1 MPNNRLLRFFPHL
14 ESDADNGLMIAYVNG
29 KYLPQESASISIFD
43 RGVMYGDGCFETL
56 RIYGGRPAFWEA
68 HLARLTASLAAL
80 AIPFRPDSG
89 KLAEVVRTLLSKNQA
104 NLPKGKERERP
115 AFLLRIQVTRGQSP
129 RGYSIQNAQNPSL
142 IVSLHP
148 APHCPRDPIPT
159 WRLIT
164 GSQRI
169 DARHPLC
176 RHKTT
181 NQLFSILGK
190 AEADRQNADDVLFLN
205 HKEHVAETS
214 CANIFWFD
222 GHSIGTPPLSA
233 GILPGITRQVVQKI
247 CASRNLPCK
256 EENIFESALWAKQ
269 AVFLTQ
275 SAWEILP
282 VASLNGRKLRSSPI
296 VESLR
301 RDYRRRA
308 EQSPFE

>member
-1 MPNNRLLRFFPHL
+1 
-14 ESDADNGLMIAYVNG
+14 MIAYVNG
-29 KYLPQESASISIFD
+29 KYLPQESAAISIFD

-56 RIYGGRPAFWEA
+56 RIYGSRPAFWEA
-68 HLARLTASLAAL
+68 HLARLGASLAAL
-80 AIPFRPDSG
+80 SIPFRLNPG
-89 KLAEVVRTLLSKNQA
+89 KLAIVVRTLLSKNQA
-104 NLPKGKERERP
+104 NLSKGKESEP
-115 AFLLRIQVTRGQSP
+115 LEFLLRIQVTRGQSP

-148 APHCPRDPIPT
+148 APHCPRDPIPA

-164 GSQRI
+164 SSERI

-181 NQLFSILGK
+181 NQLFLILGK

-205 HKEHVAETS
+205 HEGHVAETS

-222 GHSIGTPPLSA
+222 GRSIGTPPLSA
-233 GILPGITRQVVQKI
+233 GILPGITRQVVQEI
-247 CASRNLPCK
+247 CAARNLPCQ
-256 EENIFESALWAKQ
+256 EENIFESVLWAKQ

-275 SAWEILP
+275 SAWEILS
-282 VASLNGRKLRSSPI
+282 VASLNGRKIGSSPI

>member
-1 MPNNRLLRFFPHL
+1 
-14 ESDADNGLMIAYVNG
+14 MIAYVNG
-29 KYLPQESASISIFD
+29 KYLPQESAAISIFD

-56 RIYGGRPAFWEA
+56 RIYGGRPAFLEA
-68 HLARLTASLAAL
+68 HLSRLTTSLAAL
-80 AIPFRPDSG
+80 DIPFRPG
-89 KLAEVVRTLLSKNQA
+89 KLVGIVRTLLSKNQA
-104 NLPKGKERERP
+104 DLPEGKKSERP

-148 APHCPRDPIPT
+148 APHYPQNPT
-159 WRLIT
+159 PDWRLIT
-164 GSQRI
+164 SSQQI
-169 DARHPLC
+169 DARYPLC

-205 HKEHVAETS
+205 HEGYVAETS

-222 GHSIGTPPLSA
+222 GHSIGTPPLST
-233 GILPGITRQVVQKI
+233 GILPGITRRVIQEI
-247 CASRNLPCK
+247 CAARNLPCK
-256 EENIFESALWAKQ
+256 EENIFDSALRTKQ

-275 SAWEILP
+275 SAWGILS
-282 VASLNGRKLRSSPI
+282 VASLNGRKIGPSSI

>member
-1 MPNNRLLRFFPHL
+1 MPNNGLPRFLPRL
-14 ESDADNGLMIAYVNG
+14 EGNADNGPMIAYVNG
-29 KYLPQESASISIFD
+29 KYLPQESAVISIFD

-56 RIYGGRPAFWEA
+56 RIYGGRPSFWEA
-68 HLARLTASLAAL
+68 HLSRLTASLAAL
-80 AIPFRPDSG
+80 DIPFRLDPG
-89 KLAEVVRTLLSKNQA
+89 KLAVVVRTLLSQNQA
-104 NLPKGKERERP
+104 DLPESKESERP
-115 AFLLRIQVTRGQSP
+115 VFLLRIQVTRGQSP

-148 APHCPRDPIPT
+148 APHCPKNPIPA

-164 GSQRI
+164 SSQQI
-169 DARHPLC
+169 DAHHPLR

-205 HKEHVAETS
+205 HEGYVAETS

-222 GHSIGTPPLSA
+222 GYSVGTPPLSA
-233 GILPGITRQVVQKI
+233 GILPGITRQVIQEV
-247 CASRNLPCK
+247 CAARNLPCK
-256 EENIFESALWAKQ
+256 EENIFESALGTKQ

-275 SAWEILP
+275 SAWEILS
-282 VASLNGRKLRSSPI
+282 VDSLNGRKIGASSI

>member
-1 MPNNRLLRFFPHL
+1 M
-14 ESDADNGLMIAYVNG
+14 ESNTDDRPITAYVNG
-29 KYLPQESASISIFD
+29 KYLPQESAAISIFD

-56 RIYGGRPAFWEA
+56 RIYGSRPAFWEA
-68 HLARLTASLAAL
+68 HLARLRASLAAL
-80 AIPFRPDSG
+80 SIPFRLNPG
-89 KLAEVVRTLLSKNQA
+89 KLAIVVRTLLSKNQA
-104 NLPKGKERERP
+104 NLSKGKESERLE
-115 AFLLRIQVTRGQSP
+115 FLLRIQVTRGQSP

-148 APHCPRDPIPT
+148 APHCPRDPIPA

-190 AEADRQNADDVLFLN
+190 AEADRQSADDVLFLN
-205 HKEHVAETS
+205 HEGHVAETS

-222 GHSIGTPPLSA
+222 GRSIGTPPLSA
-233 GILPGITRQVVQKI
+233 GILPGITRQVVQEI
-247 CASRNLPCK
+247 CAARNLPCQ

-275 SAWEILP
+275 SAWEILS
-282 VASLNGRKLRSSPI
+282 VASLNGRKIGSSPI

>member
-1 MPNNRLLRFFPHL
+1 
-14 ESDADNGLMIAYVNG
+14 MIAYVNG
-29 KYLPQESASISIFD
+29 KYLPQESAAISIFD
-43 RGVMYGDGCFETL
+43 RGAMYGDGCFETL

-80 AIPFRPDSG
+80 AIPFRPDPEE
-89 KLAEVVRTLLSKNQA
+89 LAIVVRTLLFQNRA
-104 NLPKGKERERP
+104 DLPKGKERERP
-115 AFLLRIQVTRGQSP
+115 ALLLRIQVTRGQSP
-129 RGYSIQNAQNPSL
+129 RGYSIRNAQNPSL
-142 IVSLHP
+142 IASLHP
-148 APHCPRDPIPT
+148 APHCPQDSIPT

-176 RHKTT
+176 RHKTS

-205 HKEHVAETS
+205 HKGHVVETS

-222 GHSIGTPPLSA
+222 GHSVGTPPLSA
-233 GILPGITRQVVQKI
+233 GILPGITRRVIQEI
-247 CASRNLPCK
+247 CAARNLPCK
-256 EENIFESALWAKQ
+256 EENISESALLAKQ

-275 SAWEILP
+275 SAWEILS
-282 VASLNGRKLRSSPI
+282 VASLNGRKIGSSPI
-296 VESLR
+296 VENLW

-308 EQSPFE
+308 EPSPFA

>member
-1 MPNNRLLRFFPHL
+1 
-14 ESDADNGLMIAYVNG
+14 MIAYVNG
-29 KYLPQESASISIFD
+29 KYLPQESAAISIFD

-56 RIYGGRPAFWEA
+56 RIYGGRAAFWEA
-68 HLARLTASLAAL
+68 HLARLRASLAAL
-80 AIPFRPDSG
+80 AIPFRLDPG
-89 KLAEVVRTLLSKNQA
+89 KLAIVVRTLLSQNRADLSKD
-104 NLPKGKERERP
+104 KESERP
-115 AFLLRIQVTRGQSP
+115 AFLMRIQVTRGQSP

-148 APHCPRDPIPT
+148 APNRLQDPIPA

-176 RHKTT
+176 RHKTS

-205 HKEHVAETS
+205 HEGHVAETS

-222 GHSIGTPPLSA
+222 GYSVGTPPLSA
-233 GILPGITRQVVQKI
+233 GILPGITRQVVQEI
-247 CASRNLPCK
+247 CAARNLPCK
-256 EENIFESALWAKQ
+256 EENIFESALAAKQ

-275 SAWEILP
+275 SAWEILS
-282 VASLNGRKLRSSPI
+282 VSSLNGRKIGDSPI

-301 RDYRRRA
+301 CDYRRRA
-308 EQSPFE
+308 AQSPFE

>member
-1 MPNNRLLRFFPHL
+1 
-14 ESDADNGLMIAYVNG
+14 MIAYVNS
-29 KYLPQESASISIFD
+29 KYLPQESAAISIFD

-56 RIYGGRPAFWEA
+56 RIYGERPAFWEA
-68 HLARLTASLAAL
+68 HLARLRSSLAAL
-80 AIPFRPDSG
+80 AIPFRLNPG
-89 KLAEVVRTLLSKNQA
+89 ELAAVVRTLLSQNQA
-104 NLPKGKERERP
+104 NLPEGKESERP
-115 AFLLRIQVTRGQSP
+115 VFLLRIQVTRGQSP
-129 RGYSIQNAQNPSL
+129 RGYSIQNAPNPSL
-142 IVSLHP
+142 IVSLHS
-148 APHCPRDPIPT
+148 APHCPRDSIPA

-164 GSQRI
+164 SSQRI

-190 AEADRQNADDVLFLN
+190 AEADRQSADDVLFLN
-205 HKEHVAETS
+205 HEGHVAETS

-233 GILPGITRQVVQKI
+233 GILPGITRQVVQEI
-247 CASRNLPCK
+247 CAARNLPCK
-256 EENIFESALWAKQ
+256 EENIFESALRTKQ

-275 SAWEILP
+275 SAWEILS
-282 VASLNGRKLRSSPI
+282 VDSLNGRKIRASPI

-301 RDYRRRA
+301 RDYRRKA

>member
-1 MPNNRLLRFFPHL
+1 
-14 ESDADNGLMIAYVNG
+14 MIAYVNG
-29 KYLPQESASISIFD
+29 KYLPQESAAISIFD
-43 RGVMYGDGCFETL
+43 RGAMYGDGCFETL

-80 AIPFRPDSG
+80 AIPFRPDPG
-89 KLAEVVRTLLSKNQA
+89 KLAVVVRSLLSLNQA
-104 NLPKGKERERP
+104 DLPEGRASDRS

-129 RGYSIQNAQNPSL
+129 RGYSIQKAQNPSL

-148 APHCPRDPIPT
+148 APHCPQDAIPA

-164 GSQRI
+164 SGQRI

-176 RHKTT
+176 RHKTS

-205 HKEHVAETS
+205 HEGHVAETS

-222 GHSIGTPPLSA
+222 GQSIGTPPLSA
-233 GILPGITRQVVQKI
+233 GILPGITRRVVQEI
-247 CASRNLPCK
+247 CAARNLPCK

-269 AVFLTQ
+269 TVFLTQ
-275 SAWEILP
+275 SAWEILS
-282 VASLNGRKLRSSPI
+282 VVSLNGRKIGASQI
-296 VESLR
+296 VENLR

>member
-1 MPNNRLLRFFPHL
+1 
-14 ESDADNGLMIAYVNG
+14 MIAYVNG
-29 KYLPQESASISIFD
+29 KYLPQESAAISIFD

-56 RIYGGRPAFWEA
+56 RIYEGRPAFWEA
-68 HLARLTASLAAL
+68 HLSRLTASLDAL
-80 AIPFRPDSG
+80 AIPFRPNPG
-89 KLAEVVRTLLSKNQA
+89 KLAMIVRTLLSKNQA
-104 NLPKGKERERP
+104 NLPKCKESERP
-115 AFLLRIQVTRGQSP
+115 AFLLRIQVTRGQGP

-148 APHCPRDPIPT
+148 APHYPQNPIPA

-164 GSQRI
+164 SSQRI

-205 HKEHVAETS
+205 HEGYVTETS

-222 GHSIGTPPLSA
+222 GHSIGTPPLST
-233 GILPGITRQVVQKI
+233 GILPGITRLVIQEI
-247 CASRNLPCK
+247 CAARNLPCK

-275 SAWEILP
+275 SAWEILS
-282 VASLNGRKLRSSPI
+282 VASLNGRKICTSPI
-296 VESLR
+296 VESLW

>member
-1 MPNNRLLRFFPHL
+1 
-14 ESDADNGLMIAYVNG
+14 MIAYVNG
-29 KYLPQESASISIFD
+29 KYLPQESAAISIFD

-56 RIYGGRPAFWEA
+56 RIYGGQPAFWEA
-68 HLARLTASLAAL
+68 HLARLRASLAAL
-80 AIPFRPDSG
+80 SIPFRPDPG
-89 KLAEVVRTLLSKNQA
+89 KLAAVVRTLLSKNQA
-104 NLPKGKERERP
+104 NLSKGKESERLE
-115 AFLLRIQVTRGQSP
+115 FLLRIQVTRGQSP

-148 APHCPRDPIPT
+148 APHCPRDPIPA

-164 GSQRI
+164 SSERI

-190 AEADRQNADDVLFLN
+190 AEADPQNADDVLFLN
-205 HKEHVAETS
+205 HEGHVAETS

-222 GHSIGTPPLSA
+222 GYSVGTPPLSA
-233 GILPGITRQVVQKI
+233 GILPGITRQVVQEI
-247 CASRNLPCK
+247 CAARNLPCQ
-256 EENIFESALWAKQ
+256 EENIFESALAAKQ

-275 SAWEILP
+275 SAWEILS
-282 VASLNGRKLRSSPI
+282 VASLNGRKIGSSPI